1 MTQGTDFEVRRQL
14 VQMQMLYEIGLAI
27 NQSLDPTYVAQE
39 VLHRAL
45 AMVDARSGMLLV
57 REQDLGALEV
67 IAQVGLD
74 EPAQGRSEILALTQL
89 REAWGERLLIQME
102 RKTSWWRHLCILPLE
117 SQHQVNGLL
126 VMADKEYRDGSVGPF
141 GESDE
146 SLLRSFAYQAGIA
159 LHNARLHQHLEQA
172 YERLR
177 QGQKMEVLGQL
188 AGGVA
193 HDFNNLLTLINGFSE
208 LAMRRLDERSPVR
221 DTLAEIR
228 QAGQRAIALTRQL
241 LAFSRDQD
249 HQPEAVD
256 SNRLITE
263 MCKMLGRLISERI
276 ELHFYPAP
284 SLGSVLADPGQIE
297 QALMN
302 LAVNARDAMP
312 EGGVL
317 SIETREVELDRAHAR
332 AHVDAQTGPHV
343 RISVADTGTGMDAQ
357 TQARIFEPFFTTKP
371 RGEGTGLGLAMVQSI
386 VRQSGGHI
394 TLESQVG
401 TGTTFHVYLPRTDP
415 PPGGAE

>member
-193 HDFNNLLTLINGFSE
+193 HDFNNLLTIISGYSE
-208 LAMRRLDERSPVR
+208 LAIPAAPACLPHR
-221 DTLAEIR
+221 DRYA
-228 QAGQRAIALTRQL
+228 
-241 LAFSRDQD
+241 
-249 HQPEAVD
+249 
-256 SNRLITE
+256 
-263 MCKMLGRLISERI
+263 
-276 ELHFYPAP
+276 
-284 SLGSVLADPGQIE
+284 
-297 QALMN
+297 
-302 LAVNARDAMP
+302 
-312 EGGVL
+312 
-317 SIETREVELDRAHAR
+317 
-332 AHVDAQTGPHV
+332 
-343 RISVADTGTGMDAQ
+343 
-357 TQARIFEPFFTTKP
+357 
-371 RGEGTGLGLAMVQSI
+371 
-386 VRQSGGHI
+386 
-394 TLESQVG
+394 
-401 TGTTFHVYLPRTDP
+401 
-415 PPGGAE
+415 